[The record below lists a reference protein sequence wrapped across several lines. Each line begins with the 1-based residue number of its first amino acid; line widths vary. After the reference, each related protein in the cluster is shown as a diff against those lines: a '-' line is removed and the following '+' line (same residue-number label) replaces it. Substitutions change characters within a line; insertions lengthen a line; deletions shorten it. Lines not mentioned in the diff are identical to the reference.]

1 MSGGNPGVDGH
12 EVALLCH
19 PSAPN
24 RRVRQLAARVDA
36 GTNGALAFAFRLD
49 AELARLRVPAAVSPR
64 RADRLWEHT
73 CFEAFVAVRG
83 QAAYHEFNFSP
94 SGEWA
99 VYAFRGYRDGAV
111 LDRDLAP
118 AIAVRR
124 AADALEL
131 EAFVVA
137 GCLPPATEGARFPAA
152 AGHRV
157 DRRCLPPATEG
168 ARFQI
173 ALTAVIE
180 DEVGALS
187 YWAIRHPSSR
197 PDFHARAGFV
207 LEIGALHNPGI
218 DPPRQ
223 SPDE

>member
-137 GCLPPATEGARFPAA
+137 GCLPPATEGARF
-152 AGHRV
+152 
-157 DRRCLPPATEG
+157 
-168 ARFQI
+168 QI

>member
-1 MSGGNPGVDGH
+1 MSGSNPGVDGH

-24 RRVRQLAARVDA
+24 RRVRGLAARVEA
-36 GTNGALAFAFRLD
+36 ARNGALAFAFRLD

-99 VYAFRGYRDGAV
+99 VFAFRGYRDGAV
-111 LDRDLAP
+111 LDRDLVP
-118 AIAVRR
+118 AITVRR
-124 AADALEL
+124 AANALEL
-131 EAFVVA
+131 DALVVA
-137 GCLPPATEGARFPAA
+137 GCLPPATEGARI
-152 AGHRV
+152 
-157 DRRCLPPATEG
+157 
-168 ARFQI
+168 QI

-180 DEVGALS
+180 DEAGTLS
-187 YWAIRHPSSR
+187 YWAIRHPSGR
-197 PDFHARAGFV
+197 PDFHHRAGFV
-207 LEIGALHNPGI
+207 LEIDALHNPGI
-218 DPPRQ
+218 DLPRQ
-223 SPDE
+223 TTGE